1 MLTLKLLGGPRP
13 AARDPD
19 AEPDRAWLLEHRD
32 RDTPG
37 HGRGR
42 SANDDRPAHGPDH
55 LAGGC
60 RRSRRSRQLCLA
72 LCIARVGDVTGY
84 AARRSAR
91 TGMVLWRASSPGT
104 EQHIAPDGVMD
115 LMWFQGRLV
124 VAGADTRSMV
134 VKTQPGEVTWGLRLA
149 PGVAR
154 ALLDVPADDLT
165 DQRVDLSELVASPNV
180 VDAPFEDDV
189 PAALEQVFVALRAK
203 ADPDRADLRF
213 AASLDRA
220 AREGLTVRETAAR
233 HDLSERSLRRLSNSL
248 FGYGPK
254 TLMQIHRFQRALHLV
269 RTGKSLSDA
278 AAAADYVDQAHF
290 ARESR
295 RLTGQTPSG
304 LIRAA

>member
-1 MLTLKLLGGPRP
+1 MIPSMRSSLTGEV
-13 AARDPD
+13 A
-19 AEPDRAWLLEHRD
+19 
-32 RDTPG
+32 
-37 HGRGR
+37 
-42 SANDDRPAHGPDH
+42 
-55 LAGGC
+55 
-60 RRSRRSRQLCLA
+60 
-72 LCIARVGDVTGY
+72 GY

-149 PGVAR
+149 PGVAC
-154 ALLDVPADDLT
+154 ALLGVPAHELT
-165 DQRVDLSELVASPNV
+165 DQRVDLSEFVTVPDTVGASS
-180 VDAPFEDDV
+180 EGDV
-189 PAALEQVFVALRAK
+189 PAALEQVLVTLWAK
-203 ADPDRADLRF
+203 ADPDHAGLRL

-220 AREGLTVRETAAR
+220 ARDGLTVRETAIR
-233 HDLSERSLRRLSNSL
+233 HDLSERSLRRLSNAL

-269 RTGKSLSDA
+269 RTGTSLSDA
-278 AAAADYVDQAHF
+278 AATAGYVDQAHF

-304 LIRAA
+304 LARAV